1 MLNKTTFVIPALLLA
16 MGTSHVFAAG
26 EATTN
31 IKISASIPTKQ
42 FHAQPRNPDFGKAE
56 VMSYNPVTSTLSSL
70 RETFDV
76 KNTEGSI
83 HAYIEGG
90 PASLTNGTNSIAL
103 TTTFNGTVLSA
114 IPQEVVDDAA
124 STPGTQ
130 ADMLITAAKPADTQS
145 GLYNADFT
153 VVFDSV
159 PR

>member
-16 MGTSHVFAAG
+16 MGTSPVFAAG

>member
-16 MGTSHVFAAG
+16 MGTSSVFAAG

-31 IKISASIPTKQ
+31 IKISASIPTKL

-56 VMSYNPVTSTLSSL
+56 VMSYNPVSGTLSSL

-76 KNTEGSI
+76 KNTEGSV

-103 TTTFNGTVLSA
+103 TTTFNGKTLTA
-114 IPQEVVDDAA
+114 IPQEVVTDEA

-130 ADMLITAAKPADTQS
+130 VDLLISAAKPADTQS

-153 VVFDSV
+153 VVFDAVS
-159 PR
+159 R